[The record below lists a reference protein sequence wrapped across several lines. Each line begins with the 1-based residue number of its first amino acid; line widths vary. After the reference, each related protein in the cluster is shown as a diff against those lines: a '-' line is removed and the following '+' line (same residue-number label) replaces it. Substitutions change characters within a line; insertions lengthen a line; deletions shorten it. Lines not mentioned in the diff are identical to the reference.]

1 MTDVRRRGVLTVPL
15 ALVLFLALAVLV
27 KLQVWS
33 SPLHQ
38 IQGSQD
44 AEQTIWFLTWTPFA
58 IGQHHNP
65 LITTYLNSPNGVNLL
80 WNTAMPALG
89 VLLWPITTV
98 WNAVLTYNVV
108 TTAAMAVSGFFAFL
122 AIRRYVHGDVA
133 AAIGGLVFGFS
144 PGMIA
149 QDSAH
154 ANVVASAVTIPLA
167 FILLDELLI
176 RQRMRAW
183 LLGVLIAALGVF
195 QFFIF
200 TEFFATEVIVAI
212 VVGCLLALV
221 FRSQVRQRLPYTM
234 RAVGVA
240 VLVALVVLAYPLYLL
255 LAGPGR
261 VHGSVHD
268 PNGFSTDLLNPFV
281 PTGVQALAPAA
292 ATAISINFSGN
303 GSEANGYLGIPLLVL
318 MIVMFVRFRHVA
330 VVRVATFAA
339 AAVTVLSFGPNLHIG
354 GHQLAVP
361 LPWWIPGHVP
371 LLRSIIP
378 ARLMYFTYLAC
389 ALVLAYAL
397 HRLWLARHNLVLTAG
412 MAGVVLAPLFPAL
425 PLTGLATV
433 TVPAFFT
440 SASMNQLPSGTPVL
454 AVPWPSVSAMD
465 GMNWQAAS
473 NMHFRLLGG
482 YFIGPASP
490 NQKALRG
497 IAESFSGPAPPAE
510 PGAMQRSE
518 FVAEL
523 HSNNVGAIIV
533 GPNPQQAAAVAF
545 FTDLLGAPPREFDG
559 VDVWMVSGP
568 TQ

>member
-1 MTDVRRRGVLTVPL
+1 LNVVRRRGVLTVPL
-15 ALVLFLALAVLV
+15 ALVLFVAVAVLV
-27 KLQVWS
+27 KLPVWT

-44 AEQTIWFLTWTPFA
+44 AQQTIWFLTWTPFA

-65 LITTYLNSPNGVNLL
+65 LISTYLNHPNGVNLM

-89 VLLWPITTV
+89 VLLWPFTV
-98 WNAVLTYNVV
+98 VGNAVLTYNVV
-108 TTAAMAVSGFFAFL
+108 TTAALAVSAFFGFL

-149 QDSAH
+149 QDPAH
-154 ANVVASAVTIPLA
+154 ANVVASAITIPLA
-167 FILLDELLI
+167 LMLLDELLV

-183 LLGVLIAALGVF
+183 VLGVLIAALGIL

-200 TEFFATEVIVAI
+200 TEFFATEVIIAV
-212 VVGCLLALV
+212 VVGGLLALL
-221 FRSQVRQRLPYTM
+221 FREHVRDRLPYTM
-234 RAVGVA
+234 RALTVA
-240 VLVALVVLAYPLYLL
+240 AGVALVVLAYPLYLL
-255 LAGPGR
+255 LAGPDR

-292 ATAISINFSGN
+292 ATAISINFSGH
-303 GSEANGYLGIPLLVL
+303 GSEANGYLGIPLLL
-318 MIVMFVRFRHVA
+318 LLIVMFVRFRHVA
-330 VVRVATFAA
+330 VVRVATLVAV
-339 AAVTVLSFGPNLHIG
+339 AVTVLSLGPNLHIG
-354 GHQLAVP
+354 GHQLPVP
-361 LPWWIPGHVP
+361 LPWWVPGHVP

-397 HRLWLARHNLVLTAG
+397 HRLWSARRHVGLTAG
-412 MAGVVLAPLFPAL
+412 LAGVVLAPLVPAL

-433 TVPAFFT
+433 TAPAFFT
-440 SASMNQLPSGTPVL
+440 SAAVKQLPSGTPVL

-473 NMHFRLLGG
+473 NMRFRLLGG

-490 NQKALRG
+490 NQEVLRR
-497 IAESFSGPAPPAE
+497 IAQSFSGPAPPPD
-510 PGAMQRSE
+510 PGAIQMSE
-518 FVAEL
+518 FVKEL
-523 HSNNVGAIIV
+523 HDNNVGAIVV
-533 GPNPQQAAAVAF
+533 GSNPQQAAAVAF
-545 FTDLLGAPPREFDG
+545 FTSLLGTPPRESEG
-559 VDVWMVSGP
+559 VDVWLISGS
-568 TQ
+568 T

>member
-1 MTDVRRRGVLTVPL
+1 LNVVRRRGVLTVPL
-15 ALVLFLALAVLV
+15 ALVLFVAVAVLV
-27 KLQVWS
+27 KLPVWT

-44 AEQTIWFLTWTPFA
+44 AQQTIWFLTWTPFA

-65 LITTYLNSPNGVNLL
+65 LISTYLNHPNGVNLM

-89 VLLWPITTV
+89 VLLWPFTV
-98 WNAVLTYNVV
+98 VGNAVLTYNVV
-108 TTAAMAVSGFFAFL
+108 TTAALAVSAFFGFL

-149 QDSAH
+149 QDPAH
-154 ANVVASAVTIPLA
+154 ANVVASAITIPLA
-167 FILLDELLI
+167 FMLLDELLV

-183 LLGVLIAALGVF
+183 VLGVLIAALGIL

-200 TEFFATEVIVAI
+200 TEFFATEVIIAV
-212 VVGCLLALV
+212 VVGGLLALL
-221 FRSQVRQRLPYTM
+221 FRAHVRERLPYTM
-234 RAVGVA
+234 RALTVA
-240 VLVALVVLAYPLYLL
+240 AGVALVVLAYPLYLL
-255 LAGPGR
+255 LAGPDR

-303 GSEANGYLGIPLLVL
+303 GSEANGYLGIPLLL
-318 MIVMFVRFRHVA
+318 LLIVMFVRFRHVA
-330 VVRVATFAA
+330 VVRVATLVAV
-339 AAVTVLSFGPNLHIG
+339 AVTVLSLGPNLHIG
-354 GHQLAVP
+354 GHQLPVP
-361 LPWWIPGHVP
+361 LPWWVPGHVP

-397 HRLWLARHNLVLTAG
+397 HRLWSARRNVGLTAG
-412 MAGVVLAPLFPAL
+412 LAGVVLAPLVPAL

-433 TVPAFFT
+433 TAPAFFT
-440 SASMNQLPSGTPVL
+440 SAAVKQLPSGTPVL

-473 NMHFRLLGG
+473 NMRFRLLGG

-490 NQKALRG
+490 NQEVLRR
-497 IAESFSGPAPPAE
+497 IAQSFSGPAPPPD
-510 PGAMQRSE
+510 PGAIQMSE
-518 FVAEL
+518 FVKEL
-523 HSNNVGAIIV
+523 HDNNVGAIVV
-533 GPNPQQAAAVAF
+533 GSNPQQAAAVAF
-545 FTDLLGAPPREFDG
+545 FTSLLGTPPRESEG
-559 VDVWMVSGP
+559 VDVWLISGS
-568 TQ
+568 T

>member
-1 MTDVRRRGVLTVPL
+1 LNAVRRRGVLTVPL
-15 ALVLFLALAVLV
+15 ALVLFVAVAVLV
-27 KLQVWS
+27 KLPVWTA
-33 SPLHQ
+33 PLQQ

-44 AEQTIWFLTWTPFA
+44 AQQTIWFLTWTPFA

-65 LITTYLNSPNGVNLL
+65 LISTYLNYPNGVNLM

-89 VLLWPITTV
+89 VLLWPFTALG
-98 WNAVLTYNVV
+98 NAVLTYNVV
-108 TTAAMAVSGFFAFL
+108 TTAALAVSAFFAFL

-149 QDSAH
+149 QDPAH
-154 ANVVASAVTIPLA
+154 ANVVASAITIPLA

-183 LLGVLIAALGVF
+183 LLGVLIAALGIL

-200 TEFFATEVIVAI
+200 TEFFATEVIIAV
-212 VVGCLLALV
+212 VVGGLLALL
-221 FRSQVRQRLPYTM
+221 FREQVPQRLPYTM
-234 RAVGVA
+234 RALTVA
-240 VLVALVVLAYPLYLL
+240 AGVALVVLAYPLYLL
-255 LAGPGR
+255 LAGPDR

-303 GSEANGYLGIPLLVL
+303 GSEANGYLGIPLLL
-318 MIVMFVRFRHVA
+318 LLIVMFVRFRKVA
-330 VVRVATFAA
+330 VVRVATLVAV
-339 AAVTVLSFGPNLHIG
+339 AVTVLSLGPNLHIG
-354 GHQLAVP
+354 GHQLPVP
-361 LPWWIPGHVP
+361 LPWWVPGHVP

-397 HRLWLARHNLVLTAG
+397 HRLWSARRNVGLTAG
-412 MAGVVLAPLFPAL
+412 VAGVVLAPLFPAL

-433 TVPAFFT
+433 TAPAFFT
-440 SASMNQLPSGTPVL
+440 SAAVKQLPSGTPVL

-473 NMHFRLLGG
+473 DMRFRLLGG
-482 YFIGPASP
+482 YFIGPAST
-490 NQKALRG
+490 NQDVLRR
-497 IAESFSGPAPPAE
+497 IAQSFSGPAPPPD
-510 PGAMQRSE
+510 PGGIQMSE
-518 FVAEL
+518 FVKEL
-523 HSNNVGAIIV
+523 HDNNVGAIVV
-533 GPNPQQAAAVAF
+533 GSNPQQAAAVAF
-545 FTDLLGAPPREFDG
+545 FTSLLGTPPRESEG
-559 VDVWMVSGP
+559 VDVWLISGS
-568 TQ
+568 T

>member
-1 MTDVRRRGVLTVPL
+1 MRRRGILTVPL
-15 ALVLFLALAVLV
+15 ALIFFVAVAALV
-27 KLQVWS
+27 KLPVWM

-44 AEQTIWFLTWTPFA
+44 AQQTIWFLTWTPFA

-65 LITTYLNSPNGVNLL
+65 LISTYLNYPNGVNLT

-89 VLLWPITTV
+89 VLFWPFTAV

-108 TTAAMAVSGFFAFL
+108 TTAALAVSAFFAFL

-133 AAIGGLVFGFS
+133 AAVGGLVFGFS

-149 QDSAH
+149 QDAAH
-154 ANVVASAVTIPLA
+154 ANVVASAITIPLA

-200 TEFFATEVIVAI
+200 TEFFATEVIVAV
-212 VVGCLLALV
+212 VVGCILALLY
-221 FRSQVRQRLPYTM
+221 RGQVRQRTPYTM
-234 RAVGVA
+234 RALGVA
-240 VLVALVVLAYPLYLL
+240 VAVAIVVLAYPLYLL
-255 LAGPGR
+255 LAGPDR
-261 VHGSVHD
+261 VRGSVHD

-292 ATAISINFSGN
+292 ATAISNNFSGN

-318 MIVMFVRFRHVA
+318 LVVMFVRFRHVA
-330 VVRVATFAA
+330 LVRVVTLVAV
-339 AAVTVLSFGPNLHIG
+339 AVTLLSLGPNLHIG
-354 GHQLAVP
+354 GHQTPLP

-371 LLRSIIP
+371 MLRSIIP

-397 HRLWLARHNLVLTAG
+397 HRLWSARRNVALTAG
-412 MAGVVLAPLFPAL
+412 IAGVVLAPLLPAL

-433 TVPAFFT
+433 TAPAFFT
-440 SASMNQLPSGTPVL
+440 SAAVKQLPSGTPVL
-454 AVPWPSVSAMD
+454 TVPWPSVNAMD
-465 GMNWQAAS
+465 GMSWQAAS
-473 NMHFRLLGG
+473 NMRFRLLGG

-490 NQKALRG
+490 NQEVLRR
-497 IAESFSGPAPPAE
+497 IADSFSGPAPPPD
-510 PGAMQRSE
+510 PGGMQRSE
-518 FVAEL
+518 FVKEL
-523 HSNNVGAIIV
+523 HDNNVGAIVV
-533 GPNPQQAAAVAF
+533 GPNPQRAAAVAF
-545 FTDLLGAPPREFDG
+545 FTGLLGTPPRELDG
-559 VDVWMVSGP
+559 VDVWLISG
-568 TQ
+568 